1 MNVKDLKENTP
12 IDEITL
18 TVTDKEL
25 PRDVKGGSLRVCNL
39 TGKDETGEV
48 KITLWNDDIDR
59 VTVGDKIKITEGWTS
74 SFQDQLQV
82 SAGRRGNLE
91 VLEKGTDQSTHEN
104 TAASDSS
111 NKTDDDD
118 SGFIDGNDV
127 DIDISEEKL

>member
-39 TGKDETGEV
+39 KGKDETGEV

-91 VLEKGTDQSTHEN
+91 VLEKGTDQSAQEN
-104 TAASDSS
+104 SVASDSS
-111 NKTDDDD
+111 DKTDDDD